1 MAIMAEQI
9 ENAFLFHVH
18 NEISKGEG
26 FSLVKSEQSYVSM
39 SSVFRESGSWIITRQ
54 DMFVSVLLMRILHI
68 NESYF
73 ILKM

>member
-18 NEISKGEG
+18 NEISEGKG

-39 SSVFRESGSWIITRQ
+39 SSVFRESGLWIITRQ